1 MNTKAY
7 VSSQKLTYVE
17 PLMSYIHFGI
27 YGMKGRE
34 KGELLKMEVMGTG
47 EVRVTKITSGVA
59 YLIY

>member
-1 MNTKAY
+1 
-7 VSSQKLTYVE
+7 
-17 PLMSYIHFGI
+17 MSYIHFGI

-34 KGELLKMEVMGTG
+34 KGELRKMEVMGTG